1 MVNQIIGDMS
11 PEEKKFYHQLL
22 PVNAQLVTE
31 MEQIGSYMRR
41 RQITPKNNMMLEE
54 LLGNIERALKRIR
67 KSYTKNELTGSMM
80 TEADKAYGCLDREL
94 YFNALAMNCLETV
107 NELNEIF
114 QGK

>member
-1 MVNQIIGDMS
+1 
-11 PEEKKFYHQLL
+11 
-22 PVNAQLVTE
+22 
-31 MEQIGSYMRR
+31 
-41 RQITPKNNMMLEE
+41 
-54 LLGNIERALKRIR
+54 
-67 KSYTKNELTGSMM
+67 MM